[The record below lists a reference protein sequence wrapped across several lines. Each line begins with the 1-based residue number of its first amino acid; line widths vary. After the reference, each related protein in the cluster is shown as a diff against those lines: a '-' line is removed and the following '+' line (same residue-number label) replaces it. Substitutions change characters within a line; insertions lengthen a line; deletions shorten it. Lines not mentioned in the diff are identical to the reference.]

1 MNRIAEGFMSSQAW
15 QRLDRMHEMQAAQIR
30 AEAEVAYHFV
40 RDVEQGTLSA
50 EDMDKALD
58 YPSGPGTAEVI
69 KVLSIAMASPD
80 PIVALAARQLVE
92 RAAAKYAEHFTPEV
106 DA

>member
-15 QRLDRMHEMQAAQIR
+15 QRLDRMHEVQAAQIR

-50 EDMDKALD
+50 ADMDSALD
-58 YPSGPGTAEVI
+58 YPNGPGTAEVI
-69 KVLSIAMASPD
+69 KVLSIAMASHD

-92 RAAAKYAEHFTPEV
+92 RAAAKYAEHNTPEV
-106 DA
+106 L

>member
-1 MNRIAEGFMSSQAW
+1 MNQITEAFMSSKSW
-15 QRLDRMHEMQAAQIR
+15 QRLDRMHAEQAAQIR

-58 YPSGPGTAEVI
+58 YPNGPGTAEVI

-92 RAAAKYAEHFTPEV
+92 RAAAKYAEHFTGEV
-106 DA
+106 Q